1 MGNGSV
7 SFSSGGPPHVG
18 NRDDNSKRK
27 KKKVKYDGFA
37 GAKDEATGNTGSF
50 VTEDNEFID
59 EVLNYLLNIMEPE
72 HDR

>member
-1 MGNGSV
+1 MV
-7 SFSSGGPPHVG
+7 LA
-18 NRDDNSKRK
+18 SKKKPTKKIEVRK

-59 EVLNYLLNIMEPE
+59 EVLNYLLNIMES
-72 HDR
+72 